1 MLDIP
6 LLVKRRLSDGNVQ
19 NVGQLAE
26 NATGVY
32 FRYDESYLASH
43 QSSLSPFN
51 LPWDNFL
58 HQAPKQPH
66 YGLEG
71 VFADSLPDGW
81 GLYLMDRVFRQN
93 GYNPRTISVLERLAF
108 TGERGFGALFYEPDL
123 PLSRQENNQD
133 LTLITLGNEAVKE
146 FEGTESHL
154 IAHLMAAGGSGGA
167 RPKLSVTRLADGTFS
182 SQQDAVG
189 KKLLVKLTSEKFAL
203 GHRESQI
210 EYVYM
215 MMARQAGIEVA
226 DFTLIDIGKDRH
238 WLEQERFD
246 CVGDHG
252 RRHMISASGLLDAPF
267 REPSLDYVDLIK
279 ATRILCGVEEARK
292 LLRRALFNYLT
303 VNQDDHAKNFAFLA
317 DDQDNWRLSPCY
329 DIVYSPSPY
338 GQHMTAFNGNGS
350 KITASAMTMMAG
362 QAGLANAKAVMN
374 VAEEIY
380 SVVSHFQ
387 QQANTVGLPTALAK
401 EIQRDIDGKWLAL
414 RSANQ

>member
-1 MLDIP
+1 
-6 LLVKRRLSDGNVQ
+6 
-19 NVGQLAE
+19 
-26 NATGVY
+26 
-32 FRYDESYLASH
+32 
-43 QSSLSPFN
+43 
-51 LPWDNFL
+51 
-58 HQAPKQPH
+58 
-66 YGLEG
+66 
-71 VFADSLPDGW
+71 
-81 GLYLMDRVFRQN
+81 
-93 GYNPRTISVLERLAF
+93 
-108 TGERGFGALFYEPDL
+108 
-123 PLSRQENNQD
+123 
-133 LTLITLGNEAVKE
+133 
-146 FEGTESHL
+146 
-154 IAHLMAAGGSGGA
+154 
-167 RPKLSVTRLADGTFS
+167 
-182 SQQDAVG
+182 
-189 KKLLVKLTSEKFAL
+189 
-203 GHRESQI
+203 
-210 EYVYM
+210 
-215 MMARQAGIEVA
+215 
-226 DFTLIDIGKDRH
+226 
-238 WLEQERFD
+238 
-246 CVGDHG
+246 
-252 RRHMISASGLLDAPF
+252 
-267 REPSLDYVDLIK
+267 LDYVDLIK

>member
-1 MLDIP
+1 MLNVP
-6 LLVKRRLSDGNVQ
+6 LWVKRRLSDGNVQ

-26 NATGVY
+26 NTTGVY

-51 LPWDNFL
+51 LPWDNAL
-58 HQAPKQPH
+58 HQAPQQPH
-66 YGLEG
+66 YGLQG
-71 VFADSLPDGW
+71 IFADSLPDGW
-81 GLYLMDRVFRQN
+81 GLYLMDRVFRTH
-93 GYNPRTISVLERLAF
+93 GYNPRKISVLERLAF

-123 PLSRQENNQD
+123 PFSHQDNSPD

-154 IAHLMAAGGSGGA
+154 IAHLMNAGGSGGA

-182 SQQDAVG
+182 TQQNAIG

-203 GHRESQI
+203 GHSESQI

-226 DFTLIDIGKDRH
+226 DFTLLNIGKDRH
-238 WLEQERFD
+238 WLQQDRFD

-252 RRHMISASGLLDAPF
+252 RWHMISASGLLDAPF

-350 KITASAMTMMAG
+350 QITASVMTMMAG
-362 QAGLANAKAVMN
+362 QAGLANAKAAMN
-374 VAEEIY
+374 MAEEIY

-387 QQANTVGLPTALAK
+387 QQANAVGVPTALAK